1 MSYVREFRGF
11 AGIRLEADDIGSADD
26 PSILL
31 LHGGDRREK
40 FGLTLPTRFNKPV
53 AMLSASICAGMAA
66 AIGRMMG
73 AMTLTPMSRI
83 CVPFWRKC
91 GRGP

>member
-1 MSYVREFRGF
+1 MVPTRMKMILRYALALATFLALV
-11 AGIRLEADDIGSADD
+11 AAAADGTRTAL
-26 PSILL
+26 PSS
-31 LHGGDRREK
+31 
-40 FGLTLPTRFNKPV
+40 PPRFNKPV